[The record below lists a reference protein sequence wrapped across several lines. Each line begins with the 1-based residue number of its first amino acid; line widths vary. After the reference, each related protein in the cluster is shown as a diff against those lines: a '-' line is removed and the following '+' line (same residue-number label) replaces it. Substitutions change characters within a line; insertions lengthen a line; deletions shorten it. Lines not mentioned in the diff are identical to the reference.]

1 MYTPTRKRWRAWPEC
16 TPWRSVGTSPRSRR
30 QHSSE
35 AMMHD
40 RFLSHFLIERPNQPD
55 AVLYP
60 KSSTHTLEKCF
71 PGKRIRKSSSDL
83 PTSSRG
89 SHPRLNE
96 GSCIREYSKFRPIE
110 YISFKSFQ
118 CLLESSLI
126 VEYSR
131 MQLPSLSRGC
141 EIAQFFVRHTDL
153 GWFGLPKSSF
163 GRVNLFSLISCVT
176 CHTRRSGIFHVELT
190 KSNRCMA
197 GSQNERRSNTTRA
210 I

>member
-83 PTSSRG
+83 PKSSRG
-89 SHPRLNE
+89 QE
-96 GSCIREYSKFRPIE
+96 
-110 YISFKSFQ
+110 ISFVALSTLPIPKRRWWNSEDSGRPNEPFRVCVRSTFQ
-118 CLLESSLI
+118 RFFAQIS
-126 VEYSR
+126 YSY
-131 MQLPSLSRGC
+131 P
-141 EIAQFFVRHTDL
+141 
-153 GWFGLPKSSF
+153 
-163 GRVNLFSLISCVT
+163 
-176 CHTRRSGIFHVELT
+176 
-190 KSNRCMA
+190 
-197 GSQNERRSNTTRA
+197 
-210 I
+210 